1 MIINMNIFQTLYNKY
16 RPKNFQEFIGQKEVV
31 TILKNSLKKN
41 YIHHGIIFTGIRGVG
56 KTSLSLIFAAAM
68 NCIQQLENN
77 ENKDNIPCGIC
88 DNCKL
93 CLSGDAEDILQIDGA
108 TYTGV
113 DSMRAIIEDTMFMPK
128 ILKYKIII
136 IDEVHMLSK
145 SAFNSIL
152 KTLENPPKNVKFIFC
167 TTEKNKILD
176 TILSRCLLLELKKIT
191 FEDIYNKLD
200 IICKQENISIDN
212 SGLKLIANCS
222 QGSLRDALSILE
234 NIYLLIIDSPIT
246 LDIIENYLQLMND
259 EKILLIYIEV
269 LEGNWVKAIEYW
281 QKYYNKGCSSL
292 EFLKKISMLLCN
304 LLKYSNKRDD
314 NELYEN
320 LFKTYDINNSIIISH
335 WQICLYGI
343 KNIYHGEE
351 SLVDMIL
358 TMMTLMEEN
367 LSFDE
372 IQKIFPGIK
381 LIQ

>member
-1 MIINMNIFQTLYNKY
+1 MNIFQTLYNKY